1 MLVVCLIVG
10 EPDRV
15 RRIVE
20 DIDIAS
26 AVRAVGSIYRNH
38 RHHLEEL
45 LLDAA
50 WIVVLGPAGYRNILT
65 DTEPVVKEMIASGQP
80 GVEALV
86 VGIPA
91 SSVVVH
97 IIYRK

>member
-1 MLVVCLIVG
+1 MLVVRLIVG

-26 AVRAVGSIYRNH
+26 AVGAVGGIYRDH

-45 LLDAA
+45 FLDAA
-50 WIVVLGPAGYRNILT
+50 WIVVLGPAGYRNILA
-65 DTEPVVKEMIASGQP
+65 DTESVVKEMIAAGQP